1 MTDNPYQPYVRPVD
15 FAALEATARGG
26 ELAMQTLFAHNTG
39 ARNCLINVFVLPPD
53 TGSPVGWHTHVGEQV
68 FYILSGTLT
77 FEIDGQRLR
86 VGPGSVQVTPPAT
99 PHRNWNEGPEDVRL
113 ISFNAP
119 LPDPGRPIAEPV
131 EEPTSTPG
139 KPYAI

>member
-1 MTDNPYQPYVRPVD
+1 MTDSPYQPYVRPVD
-15 FAALEATARGG
+15 FGTLEATARRG

-39 ARNCLINVFVLPPD
+39 ARNCLINVFVLPPG
-53 TGSPVGWHTHVGEQV
+53 TGSPVGWHTHVGEQI

-86 VGPGSVQVTPPAT
+86 VGQGSIQVTPPAT

-119 LPDPGRPIAEPV
+119 LPDPDRPIAEPV
-131 EEPTSTPG
+131 EEPPPCSLP
-139 KPYAI
+139 

>member
-1 MTDNPYQPYVRPVD
+1 MLKV
-15 FAALEATARGG
+15 FAIMAMRRAAR
-26 ELAMQTLFAHNTG
+26 TG
-39 ARNCLINVFVLPPD
+39 SRNVFVLPPH
-53 TGSPVGWHTHVGEQV
+53 TGSPVGWHTHVGEQI

-86 VGPGSVQVTPPAT
+86 VGPGSIQVTPPAT

-119 LPDPGRPIAEPV
+119 LPDPDRPIAEPV
-131 EEPTSTPG
+131 EEPASTS
-139 KPYAI
+139 